1 MANVSGNKI
10 QLLASA
16 ARTATATSEAIAL
29 PSNAKDI
36 GIVLNT
42 TADSGTG
49 TFTAKL
55 QSSSDNI
62 NWTDITGAT
71 SAAVSDVGQSF
82 GFASVNCFSLVRCV
96 LTESGTAVAT
106 QSVSVVYNEGP

>member
-1 MANVSGNKI
+1 MANVAGKKLE
-10 QLLASA
+10 LLASV
-16 ARTATATSEAIAL
+16 ARTATATSEPLSL
-29 PSNAKDI
+29 PNNAKDI

-55 QSSSDNI
+55 QTSSDNI
-62 NWTDITGAT
+62 NWTDVTGAT
-71 SAAVSDVGQSF
+71 SAAVSDIGQSF

-106 QSVSVVYNEGP
+106 QSVHVVFNEGP